1 MHMYENID
9 QQIINALLDDGRA
22 SLRNIAEEADVSVTT
37 VSNHL
42 QELESQG
49 AIEGYVPVLNYD
61 ELGYDVTAISRLKVS
76 GTDLTDVVDTLSSY
90 DKFVSV
96 YETTGDYDVLVIGIF
111 NDTDE
116 MNAQIK
122 DVLSNSAVEDVNTSV
137 VLNSEK
143 EFEQFSL
150 PIEDE

>member
-1 MHMYENID
+1 MYENID